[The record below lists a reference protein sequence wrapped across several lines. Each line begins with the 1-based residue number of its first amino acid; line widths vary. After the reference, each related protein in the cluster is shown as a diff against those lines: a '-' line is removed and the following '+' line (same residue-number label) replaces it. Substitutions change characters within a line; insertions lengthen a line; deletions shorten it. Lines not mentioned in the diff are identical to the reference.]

1 MKQLFDKSQLK
12 EAIATNNLQDYLST
26 DLLSIATLCTFE
38 KDEDLIQAGTA
49 SKYLYFLVEGSA
61 MVYSFTYDTQ
71 NICINYCYEATIIG
85 EASSL
90 WETTP
95 SSSVKAM
102 TPCTCVCINLK
113 QYRSILQNDLRFL
126 KHTCQLLSYRLN
138 TGINL
143 ANSLSEPVE
152 TRLARFILE
161 HEKDE
166 LFSFQLNN
174 CAAILNVSYRHLLR
188 TMTNFKDQ
196 GILQKVRGGYRI
208 LKRSQLL
215 ALTA

>member
-1 MKQLFDKSQLK
+1 MKQLLDKSQL
-12 EAIATNNLQDYLST
+12 EEVIISHNLQDYLDT
-26 DLLSIATLCTFE
+26 DLFSIATLRTFE
-38 KDEDLIQAGTA
+38 KDEDLIQAGTP

-61 MVYSFTYDTQ
+61 MVYSYAYDTQ

-95 SSSVKAM
+95 RSSVKAM
-102 TPCTCVCINLK
+102 TPCTCVCVNLL
-113 QYRSILQNDLRFL
+113 QYRALLQNDLRFL

-138 TGINL
+138 TGISL

-161 HEKDE
+161 HEKE
-166 LFSFQLNN
+166 GRFSFQLNN

-188 TMTNFKDQ
+188 TMTNFKEQ
-196 GILQKVRGGYRI
+196 GILQKGRGGYII
-208 LKRSQLL
+208 LNKKEL
-215 ALTA
+215 ADLTA

>member
-1 MKQLFDKSQLK
+1 MKQLFDNDQLK
-12 EAIATNNLQDYLST
+12 EAIAINNLQDYLDT

-38 KDEDLIQAGTA
+38 KDEDLIQAGTP
-49 SKYLYFLVEGSA
+49 SKYLYFLVEGTA
-61 MVYSFTYDTQ
+61 MVYSYTYDTQ

-90 WETTP
+90 WATTP

-102 TPCTCVCINLK
+102 TPCTCVCVNLK
-113 QYRSILQNDLRFL
+113 QYRTILQNDLRFL

-138 TGINL
+138 SGINL
-143 ANSLSEPVE
+143 ASSLSEPVE

-161 HEKDE
+161 HAKDE

-188 TMTNFKDQ
+188 TMTNFKEQ
-196 GILQKVRGGYRI
+196 EILQKVRGGYLI
-208 LKRSQLL
+208 LNRKELR
-215 ALTA
+215 ALTI